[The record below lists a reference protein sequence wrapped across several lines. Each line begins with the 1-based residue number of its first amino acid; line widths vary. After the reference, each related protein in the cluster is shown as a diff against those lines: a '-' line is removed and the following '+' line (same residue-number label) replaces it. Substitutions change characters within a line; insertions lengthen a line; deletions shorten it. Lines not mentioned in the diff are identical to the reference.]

1 MTDATSDRTEEE
13 RIPLSRESIAADI
26 AKLNLPNASIRIGM
40 AVGITLER
48 LENLKS
54 NKQLSNREKQLALLS
69 IRTRFGRD
77 LRAAG
82 LSDLGVIKQLNKSIE
97 NLAEKGG

>member
-1 MTDATSDRTEEE
+1 MTDATPDRKEEK

-26 AKLNLPNASIRIGM
+26 AKLNMPNASIRVGI
-40 AVGITLER
+40 VIGITLER
-48 LENLKS
+48 LETLKS
-54 NKQLSNREKQLALLS
+54 NKQLSNREKQIALLS
-69 IRTRFGRD
+69 IRRRLGRD

-82 LSDLGVIKQLNKSIE
+82 LTDLVVIKQLTKSVE